1 MGRPNQMHERLDAL
15 LDGHT
20 GEVTDDLAPLLEA
33 AESMRAELAQFELD
47 PEVADRHLERVLNSP
62 APVVPLPVRGR
73 GSGLRRRVAAVA
85 LAAALVLVPATMAS
99 AASSDALPGQT
110 LYAVKLAVEQVRL
123 AGVQWSASR
132 EAAERTRMASRR
144 LQELDKLV
152 QLRIFRQVPPAIRR
166 LDQAVVAANQAVKEA
181 AKEVDGDS
189 SKLIE
194 VVGKL
199 RAVANA
205 QHGELVELKRMV
217 TALHLPNS
225 QAIAS
230 AVDASPATRRPV
242 SVPPV
247 VPPAPENPQPE
258 LTTPANPPQDPTPSN
273 PPSEPPSP
281 PVTQPPPEP
290 PVTEPST
297 PPSSNPPTTTV
308 PPQTTAPPTTTAPP
322 AGDDSPGAGKSEMG
336 SAPSSGP

>member
-1 MGRPNQMHERLDAL
+1 
-15 LDGHT
+15 
-20 GEVTDDLAPLLEA
+20 
-33 AESMRAELAQFELD
+33 
-47 PEVADRHLERVLNSP
+47 
-62 APVVPLPVRGR
+62 VPLPVRGR

-189 SKLIE
+189 SKLVE

-247 VPPAPENPQPE
+247 VRPAPENPQPE

-322 AGDDSPGAGKSEMG
+322 AGDDSGGAGKSEMG